1 MTSKKTKDNPTSTIN
16 VTHATTARN
25 TGTATDITPENN
37 LTLNV

>member
-16 VTHATTARN
+16 VTHATTRI
-25 TGTATDITPENN
+25 TGTATGITPENN